1 MFPFNLSTDSIQTVT
16 TPIPADQKNQAFGYT
31 NALLDLVVDLQ
42 QPILHFWTMQPTVI
56 MGLKDKRLPDLTAA
70 VKAVSRHG
78 YDYVLRNSG
87 GLAVVSD
94 AGVLNVSL
102 FAPLTTPPISVEAAY
117 AQMTTLIDA
126 AWPELA
132 LEHYEITRSYCPGDY
147 DLSVAG
153 KKIAG
158 IAQRRSPHA
167 LVTMLYLGVNGDQP
181 ARGEMIRDFYQAGLG
196 TAENKWGFP
205 DVDPNVMTTTA
216 DLLHQDLTVADAQQ
230 RFVTAATKA
239 GLHVGHEKL
248 ATLMATSKFQADLDH
263 ATAQMARRQPRL
275 NEES

>member
-1 MFPFNLSTDSIQTVT
+1 MFPFDLPTNQIQTVT

-42 QPILHFWTMQPTVI
+42 EPILHFWTMQPTVI
-56 MGLKDKRLPDLTAA
+56 MGLKDKRLPHLTAA

-102 FAPLTTPPISVEAAY
+102 FTPLTTPPISVEAAY
-117 AQMTTLIDA
+117 AQMTTLVDA
-126 AWPELA
+126 AWPELT
-132 LEHYEITRSYCPGDY
+132 LKHYEITRSYCPGDY
-147 DLSVAG
+147 DLSVDG
-153 KKIAG
+153 QKIAG

-167 LVTMLYLGVNGDQP
+167 LVTMLYLSVSGDQL

-196 TAENKWGFP
+196 DAENQWNFP
-205 DVDPNVMTTTA
+205 DVDPHVMTTTA
-216 DLLHQDLTVADAQQ
+216 ALLHTDMTVTDAQN
-230 RFVTAATKA
+230 RFIDAAQTA
-239 GLHVGHEKL
+239 GLQVGHEKL
-248 ATLMATSKFQADLDH
+248 ATLMATPKFTAALDH

-275 NEES
+275 QD

>member
-1 MFPFNLSTDSIQTVT
+1 MFPFDLPTETIQTVT
-16 TPIPADQKNQAFGYT
+16 TPIPADNKNQAFGYT

-42 QPILHFWTMQPTVI
+42 EPILHFWTMQPTVI

-70 VKAVSRHG
+70 VSAVQAHG

-117 AQMTTLIDA
+117 AQMTTLVDA
-126 AWPELA
+126 AWPELT
-132 LEHYEITRSYCPGDY
+132 LKHYEITRSYCPGDY
-147 DLSVAG
+147 DLSVDG
-153 KKIAG
+153 HKIAG

-181 ARGEMIRDFYQAGLG
+181 ARGQMIRDFYRAGLG
-196 TAENKWGFP
+196 DAENKWGFP
-205 DVDPNVMTTTA
+205 DVDPAVMTTTSA
-216 DLLHQDLTVADAQQ
+216 LLQQDLTIADAEQ
-230 RFVTAATKA
+230 RFITAAESA

-248 ATLMATSKFQADLDH
+248 ATLMATPKFTTALDH

-275 NEES
+275 TSN